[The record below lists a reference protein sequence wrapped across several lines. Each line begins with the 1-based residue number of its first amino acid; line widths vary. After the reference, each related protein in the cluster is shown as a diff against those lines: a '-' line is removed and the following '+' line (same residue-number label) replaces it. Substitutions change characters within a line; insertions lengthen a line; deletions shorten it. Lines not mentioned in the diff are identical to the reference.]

1 MILQFVSED
10 APKGV
15 YSTKQIEKDDHPKI
29 SLPGDVVTFF
39 GGFFDR
45 KKQEYF
51 CVLNLDGGNQVIS
64 ARIITIGLLN
74 HSLVHPRE
82 VFRDAIID
90 GAAAIIAV
98 HNHPSGT
105 LEVSNQDIS
114 ITHQLNDAGKIIGIR
129 VLDHVILTPGG
140 GYLSMKERGMF

>member
-1 MILQFVSED
+1 MKLQFVSED
-10 APKGV
+10 IPPGA
-15 YSTKQIEKDDHPKI
+15 YSTKEIEKAEHPKI
-29 SLPGDVVTFF
+29 SLPGDVAVFF

-64 ARIITIGLLN
+64 ARIVTIGLLN

-82 VFRDAIID
+82 VFKDAILD
-90 GAAAIIAV
+90 SAAAIIAV

-105 LEVSNQDIS
+105 LEPSSQDIS
-114 ITHQLNDAGKIIGIR
+114 ITRQLKDAGEIIG
-129 VLDHVILTPGG
+129 VKLLDHIIITPGG
-140 GYLSMKERGMF
+140 AWFSLRERGLM